1 MLMVCTGTGCV
12 SAHGFEVRDA
22 MRAALR
28 ERGLQNDYLVVQTGC
43 NGFCAMGPIIVV
55 YPEGII
61 YMNIKAEDV
70 PELVEEHFV
79 KGRPVE
85 RLF

>member
-1 MLMVCTGTGCV
+1 M
-12 SAHGFEVRDA
+12 
-22 MRAALR
+22 
-28 ERGLQNDYLVVQTGC
+28 
-43 NGFCAMGPIIVV
+43 VV

-61 YMNIKAEDV
+61 YMTVKTADV